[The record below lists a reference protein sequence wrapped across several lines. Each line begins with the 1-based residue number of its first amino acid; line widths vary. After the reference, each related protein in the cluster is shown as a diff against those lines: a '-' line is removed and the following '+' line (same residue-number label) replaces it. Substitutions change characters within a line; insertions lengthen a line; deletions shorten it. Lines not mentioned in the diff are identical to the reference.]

1 MGIIRAAQESIR
13 GMLADQWLEVVEPGD
28 LSEGV
33 IFTKGV
39 LTRKTEK
46 SSNQKGSTDI
56 ISDGSLIH
64 VPENVCMLLV
74 DGGKVVAMSAE
85 AGYFKVDNSV
95 SPSIFTG
102 NIFHSALDMVKD
114 SFNRVKFGG
123 ETPYKQKVFYV
134 NLQEIRNIK
143 FGTVTPLMYHDAIYD
158 LDLEIRTHG
167 DYSIKVKDPIRF
179 YLEAISKS
187 QDKLTTDNFNEQ
199 YQSEFMEALQT
210 SISNLSVNGVRI
222 SHVPSKGSELSEHMS
237 NVLDKKWEEVRGIEI
252 VSVGINA
259 ITYTEDSK
267 EILKERNKGAV
278 LSDPNVRQGYV
289 QGAMARGFEAAGSN
303 ESGTGNT
310 FLGMGIGMNTAG
322 GMFGEISKANQE
334 QIQQQNAQSANNMN
348 QNPTA
353 YTNNNQTT
361 EMWKCQNCGSDNTG
375 NFCFNC
381 GEKKPERTTGAFC
394 SNCGFKFEG
403 ETPKFCPNCGNQVR

>member
-1 MGIIRAAQESIR
+1 
-13 GMLADQWLEVVEPGD
+13 
-28 LSEGV
+28 
-33 IFTKGV
+33 
-39 LTRKTEK
+39 
-46 SSNQKGSTDI
+46 
-56 ISDGSLIH
+56 
-64 VPENVCMLLV
+64 
-74 DGGKVVAMSAE
+74 
-85 AGYFKVDNSV
+85 
-95 SPSIFTG
+95 
-102 NIFHSALDMVKD
+102 
-114 SFNRVKFGG
+114 
-123 ETPYKQKVFYV
+123 
-134 NLQEIRNIK
+134 
-143 FGTVTPLMYHDAIYD
+143 MYHDAIYD

-353 YTNNNQTT
+353 ST